1 MSSRAG
7 SVVSVLV
14 RTAVGLG
21 AIAAAIA
28 AFGWLAATREV
39 PVPRPPEEARPRL
52 VVVSATPVEVQRSFS
67 GFGTADAIRTADV
80 PAEVIGVIESIPA
93 GTNEG
98 RLIAAVEVLAT
109 INARDF
115 RRQAE
120 IAEEVLAELDA
131 RAAQLDVE
139 EAAARNRLELA
150 KRDVELASLELER
163 TRKAVAEG
171 AAVEHLEQ
179 AS

>member
-98 RLIAAVEVLAT
+98 RLIAAGEVLAT

-120 IAEEVLAELDA
+120 IAEEVLA
-131 RAAQLDVE
+131 
-139 EAAARNRLELA
+139 
-150 KRDVELASLELER
+150 
-163 TRKAVAEG
+163 
-171 AAVEHLEQ
+171 
-179 AS
+179 